1 MATNQIVF
9 FSRPVFGEELAGILD
24 TLFAVQKT
32 MRLGKVP
39 APSGTSLYEA
49 YALADFFYTSFEVH
63 ELLRAE
69 QSQHWAT
76 PLRARPIKEVLPDL
90 AMLPP
95 QYTAL
100 AIRERIEQLFWVIRL

>member
-1 MATNQIVF
+1 MAPTTNQIF
-9 FSRPVFGEELAGILD
+9 FSRSVFGDELAGILD
-24 TLFAVQKT
+24 ALFAVQRT
-32 MRLGKVP
+32 MRLGRVP
-39 APSGTSLYEA
+39 PPSGTSLYEA

-76 PLRARPIKEVLPDL
+76 PLRARPIQEVLPDL
-90 AMLPP
+90 AMMLPP

-100 AIRERIEQLFWVIRL
+100 AIRERIEQLF